1 LTSTASLDSE
11 RVAVAVEPTE
21 RLFVPHRKRLSY
33 SYVINED
40 GIRELRL
47 DYGLKEITFD
57 EEHLFAFGEQLVR
70 ESSFTGATATMWGP
84 GYAWDELRPL
94 LEALLTEGIL
104 RRGDGDGLNDP
115 RGGGL
120 VPSQVPRSVCPVA
133 RSWTRADC
141 ESITRALAGRP
152 IEIGYLEA
160 VVPMFRIAHPAL
172 DGDDRQ
178 VGEANVYPARL
189 RLDRETEWRVC
200 QYPGSR
206 YRDDTPMNVTA
217 LRAMIKHWKPMLATI
232 LAVRRELHAR
242 LGAPVGPWKIGE
254 LYVLSCTIL
263 ALPTFQLMKSSPPAP
278 LHPVLSSLFRITDGI
293 RMTTT
298 DMLFSIEHTRRDDE
312 PMTAAELYEFAEQH
326 TVFIGDT
333 GVCAGP
339 KPLIEEFLAAV
350 VDGVPAV
357 GLDGLELPAEVQRL
371 LAELPAVVDYGLLAA
386 QSWGVALSI
395 FPAMSRCYQAVLAI
409 LEGRLAAG
417 HRLIERLRADWRV
430 LTHMQLTQERDRGVH
445 LNAYRDAYERSWPLC
460 RTRVGQ
466 AKIAK
471 EIAPVAETAM
481 HAVATD
487 RLTAIL
493 ATRED
498 LAADGVVDGVVAALM
513 HYLREEQAVV
523 AAATRIQEAINQLL
537 DRPRPTRP
545 LSVRDIHA
553 NYVMGDAASYPFLF
567 DSLEAELGLRVECT
581 AHAIDVTDRAAS

>member
-1 LTSTASLDSE
+1 LTSTASLDRE
-11 RVAVAVEPTE
+11 PTIEPTE

-40 GIRELRL
+40 GARELRL

-70 ESSFTGATATMWGP
+70 EPSFTGAIATMWGP

-94 LEALLTEGIL
+94 LESLLAEGLL

-120 VPSQVPRSVCPVA
+120 VPSQVPRSVCPFA
-133 RSWTRADC
+133 RSWTPADC
-141 ESITRALAGRP
+141 ESITRDLAGRP

-189 RLDRETEWRVC
+189 RLDRDTEWRVC

-254 LYVLSCTIL
+254 LYVLSCVIL
-263 ALPTFQLMKSSPPAP
+263 ALPTFQLMTAAGAP

-312 PMTAAELYEFAEQH
+312 PMTAAALYEFAEQH

-339 KPLIEEFLAAV
+339 KPMIEEFLAAV
-350 VDGVPAV
+350 VDGAPVQ
-357 GLDGLELPAEVQRL
+357 GLDGVELPAEVQRL

-409 LEGRLAAG
+409 LEPHLAAG
-417 HRLIERLRADWRV
+417 HSLIERLRADWRV
-430 LTHMQLTQERDRGVH
+430 LTHMQLVRDRDRGVH

-460 RTRVGQ
+460 RARIGES
-466 AKIAK
+466 KIAK

-481 HAVATD
+481 HAVASR
-487 RLTAIL
+487 RLQAIL
-493 ATRED
+493 TTRED
-498 LAADGVVDGVVAALM
+498 LAAEEGVVDGVVAALM
-513 HYLREEQAVV
+513 LYLREEQAVV

-537 DRPRPTRP
+537 DRPRPDRP

-553 NYVMGDAASYPFLF
+553 NYVMGDAASFPYLF
-567 DSLEAELGLRVECT
+567 DSLEAGLGLRVECT
-581 AHAIDVTDRAAS
+581 AHAIAVTDPAAS